1 MRYSAN
7 LNIIIKSI
15 EKATTRLSRDFSEL
29 EILQTNPH
37 SATKFANACYSRI
50 KEIIIEDLTK
60 LRPDYNIVFA
70 DGEKIIRS
78 ANAEYSFTIFALD
91 GMSSL
96 SRGIPDFTVAIALEH
111 IAPDGAK
118 ESISVAINKVVG
130 SELYYC
136 EKGFG
141 AFLNNRRLRV
151 SKRGISDVPLISL
164 DDHSYFTKE
173 VKEALK
179 LKTFALRNYG
189 CRTLELA
196 YLASSRFDLAFFKN
210 WNYQYLKPYMLLVK
224 EAGGKVVENDKFIL
238 ASNDLINF

>member
-15 EKATTRLSRDFSEL
+15 EKATARLSRDFSEL

-37 SATKFANACYSRI
+37 SAAKFANACYSRI
-50 KEIIIEDLTK
+50 KEIIVEDLTK

-78 ANAEYSFTIFALD
+78 ADAEYSFTIYALD
-91 GMSSL
+91 GL
-96 SRGIPDFTVAIALEH
+96 SNLVRGIPDFTVAIALEH
-111 IAPDGAK
+111 IAKDGSK
-118 ESISVAINKVVG
+118 ESISVAINKVIG

-151 SKRGISDVPLISL
+151 SKRGVNDVPLIAL

-173 VKEALK
+173 VRENLK
-179 LKTFALRNYG
+179 LKTFSLRNYG

-196 YLASSRFDLAFFKN
+196 YLTSSRFDLAFFKN
-210 WNYQYLKPYMLLVK
+210 WNYEYLKPYMLLVK